1 MNNWEASMSLLG
13 YLMPL
18 WGVSDASFLVGLTL
32 QIDTRTRCG
41 LDGGS

>member
-1 MNNWEASMSLLG
+1 MNNWETSMSLL
-13 YLMPL
+13 
-18 WGVSDASFLVGLTL
+18 VVTDASLVGLTL